1 MSINKIKR
9 TPSLMIAF
17 GVALVIAGTPLL
29 FGQDSSA
36 QTTRDRTI
44 NTRPIP
50 SGAMVK
56 FRGVVIRRD
65 ADTFVVR
72 DSNRVDTAILLTDDT
87 SVKTHRRGIFRG
99 GKKYA
104 VTDILTGLIVEVEG
118 RGDQQGQLV
127 AEKIRFNESDMRAAI
142 TTETRVGPVEANQ
155 LRLSGQMDELTAV
168 ANEARSE
175 ASQANER
182 ISSLDDY
189 DVQESVAVNFRVNS
203 AVLTAGAKQLLDA
216 LAAKAISAKGYVI
229 EVAGHADATGSAQR
243 NFQLSQQR
251 AESVVQYLAVN
262 HKIPLRRFITPMGYG
277 KSEAVADN
285 TTAAG
290 RAQNRRVEVKMLIS
304 RGMSRPIS
312 TATSTRN
319 P

>member
-1 MSINKIKR
+1 MRINKFKTILL
-9 TPSLMIAF
+9 LMMAF
-17 GVALVIAGTPLL
+17 GMTLALVGTPLV
-29 FGQDSSA
+29 FGQDSST

-44 NTRPIP
+44 NTRPVP
-50 SGAMVK
+50 SGAKVK

-72 DSNRVDTAILLTDDT
+72 DSNRVDTAVLLTDDT

-99 GKKYA
+99 GKNYA
-104 VTDILTGLIVEVEG
+104 VTDILTGLIVEIEG
-118 RGDQQGQLV
+118 RGDQQGHLV

-168 ANEARSE
+168 AREARSE

-182 ISSLDDY
+182 ISALDDY
-189 DVQESVAVNFRVNS
+189 DVQEAVAVNFRVNS
-203 AVLTAGAKQLLDA
+203 AVLTAEAKQQLDA
-216 LAAKAISAKGYVI
+216 LAAKAIGARGYVI
-229 EVAGHADATGSAQR
+229 EVAGHADATGSAKK

-304 RGMSRPIS
+304 RGMSRPVS

>member
-1 MSINKIKR
+1 MIFNRIER
-9 TPSLMIAF
+9 TRLLTTVF
-17 GVALVIAGTPLL
+17 GLALVLTGTQSV
-29 FGQDSSA
+29 FGQDTSA

-44 NTRPIP
+44 NTRPVP
-50 SGAMVK
+50 SGAKVK

-72 DSNRVDTAILLTDDT
+72 DSNRVDTAILLTDET

-118 RGDQQGQLV
+118 RGDRQGQLV
-127 AEKIRFNESDMRAAI
+127 AEKIRFDESDMRAAI
-142 TTETRVGPVEANQ
+142 TTETRVGPVEQNQ
-155 LRLSGQMDELTAV
+155 LRMSGQMDELSAV
-168 ANEARSE
+168 AREARSE
-175 ASQANER
+175 ATAANER
-182 ISSLDDY
+182 ISALDDY

-203 AVLTAGAKQLLDA
+203 TVLSAEARQQLDA
-216 LAAKAISAKGYVI
+216 LAAKAMSARGYVI

-243 NFQLSQQR
+243 NFQLSQRR
-251 AESVVQYLAVN
+251 AESVVQYFAVN

-277 KSEAVADN
+277 KTEAVADN
-285 TTAAG
+285 MTAAG

-304 RGMSRPIS
+304 RGMSRPVS
-312 TATSTRN
+312 TATSTRT